1 MTTTTTDLWQPIPFD
16 RELLKKYDQRG
27 PRYTSYPPAPLFSP
41 DFDGKAYRRLL
52 EKSSSSDAPLSL
64 YVHIPFC
71 SVRCFFCGCNV
82 TIARDR
88 ERGTAYLELVDRE
101 MAAVAAAAGA
111 DKRKAIQIHW
121 GGGTPTFLVA
131 EDLKALMASIRRHFD
146 VASDCEI
153 GVEVDP
159 RECTPEQLD
168 ALAESGFNRISMGVQ
183 DLSAQVQAAV
193 NRIQPPSQTLEVL
206 DGARQRGMESANVD
220 LIYGLP
226 FQTAESFAATLKQV
240 IDWRPDR
247 LAVFNFAYLPEAIPH
262 QRTIDPAAIPDGE
275 TKLRILEETIETLT
289 KAGYIFIG
297 MDHFAL
303 PEDPLSQALRDRSL
317 TRNFQGYSTRG
328 EADLL
333 AFGVSAISQVGGGY
347 AQNTKAIPAYELA
360 LGNAQLPTVR
370 GLELTPDD
378 ELRREVIM
386 RLMCHFLLPKG
397 EIEKSYGIDFDTHFA
412 DELAALE
419 PFVAD
424 DLITVRSDA
433 LEVTPRGRLLV
444 RNIAMVFD
452 AYLKAD
458 LVERYSR
465 TV

>member
-1 MTTTTTDLWQPIPFD
+1 FDL
-16 RELLKKYDQRG
+16 
-27 PRYTSYPPAPLFSP
+27 
-41 DFDGKAYRRLL
+41 
-52 EKSSSSDAPLSL
+52 
-64 YVHIPFC
+64 
-71 SVRCFFCGCNV
+71 
-82 TIARDR
+82 
-88 ERGTAYLELVDRE
+88 
-101 MAAVAAAAGA
+101 A
-111 DKRKAIQIHW
+111 D
-121 GGGTPTFLVA
+121 
-131 EDLKALMASIRRHFD
+131 
-146 VASDCEI
+146 DCEI

-168 ALAESGFNRISMGVQ
+168 ALAASGFNRISMGVQ

-193 NRIQPPSQTLEVL
+193 NRIQPPSETLAVL
-206 DGARQRGMESANVD
+206 EGARERGMESANVD

-226 FQTAESFAATLKQV
+226 FQTAESFAATLEQV

-262 QRTIDPAAIPDGE
+262 QRTIDPKAIPDGE

-347 AQNTKAIPAYELA
+347 AQNTKAIPAYEMA
-360 LGNAQLPTVR
+360 LGQGGLPTVR

-386 RLMCHFLLPKG
+386 RLMCHFLLPKSDV
-397 EIEKSYGIDFDTHFA
+397 EKAYGIEFDAYFA
-412 DELAALE
+412 DELEALA

-424 DLITVRSDA
+424 DLITVGAKA
-433 LEVTPRGRLLV
+433 LEITPRGRLLV

-458 LVERYSR
+458 VVERYSR